1 MTNYRAPI
9 SDMTAA
15 LTVAGMDD
23 IAALPGYEDASDD
36 MVTAILEE
44 AGKLAG
50 GILAPLN
57 APGDRQGCSISED
70 GAVTTPDGFPAAYQ
84 QFVEGGWNG
93 VPFDPDFGGQGLPLL
108 LGTAL
113 FEMWQAANMSFGL
126 CPMLTVGSIELL
138 THHGSKEQKATWLP
152 KLISGEWTGTMNL
165 TEPQAGS
172 DLAAVRTKATPA
184 PDLGQGIYRIQGGK
198 IFITHG
204 DHDMSANI
212 VHMVLA
218 RLSDAPPG
226 IKGISLFIVP
236 KFLLNNAGEPGEHN
250 DLRAV
255 SLEHK
260 LGIHASPTCVMAFG
274 DKGGAIGYLVGEENR
289 GIEYMFTMMNNA
301 RLAVGVQGVGIAER
315 ATQAAV
321 DYARGRV
328 QGPDPARKTK
338 GAVSIIHMPDVRRML
353 MTMRALTQAARLI
366 TFQTAAE
373 LDRAKAHP
381 DESTRATAESRAA
394 LLTPIAKAWSTE
406 VGIQVANLG
415 IQVHGGLG
423 FIEETGAAQYLR
435 DARIAAIYE
444 GTNGI
449 QAIDLVGRKLIR
461 DKGAALSALLAEM
474 RATQA
479 DLTQV
484 LPDLGPPLGAAL
496 DDVEAARAW
505 ILENSDPVNMQSAAT
520 PFLNLIGLATGG
532 WLLGKLALNAMAGT
546 GGDPAH
552 DTARLTVAGFFLRHL
567 LPATGGHLA
576 AIRAGAGD
584 LMALDEDALTP
595 V

>member
-1 MTNYRAPI
+1 MTDYQAPI

-15 LTVAGMDD
+15 LSVVGMAD
-23 IAALPGYEDASDD
+23 IATLPGYEDASDD
-36 MVTAILEE
+36 MIAAILEE

-50 GILAPLN
+50 GVLSPLN
-57 APGDRQGCSISED
+57 GPGDRQGCAITE
-70 GAVTTPDGFPAAYQ
+70 GGGVTTPDGFPQAYQ

-93 VPFDPDFGGQGLPLL
+93 VPFDPEFGGQGLPLL

-113 FEMWQAANMSFGL
+113 FEMWQSANMSFGL

-138 THHGSKEQKATWLP
+138 THHGSDAQKSTWLP

-184 PDLGQGIYRIQGGK
+184 PELGENTYRIQGGK

-218 RLSDAPPG
+218 RLPDAPPG

-236 KFLLNNAGEPGEHN
+236 KFLLDDAGEPGEPN

-274 DKGGAIGYLVGEENR
+274 DQGGAIGYLVGEENR

-321 DYARGRV
+321 SYARDRV
-328 QGPDPARKTK
+328 QGPDPAKREK
-338 GAVSIIHMPDVRRML
+338 ASVSIVHMPDVRRML

-381 DESTRATAESRAA
+381 DAAVRATAESRAA
-394 LLTPIAKAWSTE
+394 LLTPIAKAWSTD

-423 FIEETGAAQYLR
+423 FIEETGVAQYLR

-461 DKGAALSALLAEM
+461 DKGAALSELVTEM

-479 DLTQV
+479 DLKQA
-484 LPDLGPPLGAAL
+484 LPDLGQAFGTAL
-496 DDVEAARAW
+496 DDVEAAQAW
-505 ILENSDPVNMQSAAT
+505 ILEKNDPVNMQSAAT
-520 PFLNLIGLATGG
+520 PFLNLMGLAAGG
-532 WLLGKLALNAMAGT
+532 WLLGKLALNAKAGT
-546 GGDPAH
+546 GDPNH
-552 DTARLTVAGFFLRHL
+552 DRARMTVAGFFLRQL
-567 LPATGGHLA
+567 LPATGGYLA
-576 AIRAGAGD
+576 AIRAGAED
-584 LMALDEDALTP
+584 LMALDEDALAS